1 MHRKQQFCNSLTRTI
16 SGLATVAL
24 ATATVL
30 ALTVFLTQPAQAQTL
45 PAAAWMEKVLH
56 NFNNNG
62 TDGYYPRA
70 SLISDAAGN
79 LYGTTIYGSTDGV
92 GTVFELTPTTGGGW
106 TEQVLHSF
114 GNGTDGGEPRAS
126 LIFDAAGNL
135 YGTTYGGGIYC
146 HSIGGCGT
154 VFELTLTAGGNW
166 TEAVLYNFGSFTD
179 DGYEPSASL
188 IFDAAGNLYG
198 TTQFGGIHGWGTV
211 FELTPT
217 TGGGW
222 SEQVLYN
229 FCAQTNCSTDG
240 FLPSAGLIFDAAGN
254 LYGTTTLGGTDGVG
268 TVFEL
273 TPTGGGGWSEQVLL
287 NFGTGGAFPQ
297 AGLIFDAAG
306 NLYGTTSE
314 GGTNIGTVF
323 ELTPNVGGGW
333 TETVLHNFGSG
344 TDGSYPYAGLI
355 FDAAGNLYGTTQYGG
370 TYNSCS
376 GGCGTVFELTPTA
389 GGKWTEQVL
398 LNFNGTG
405 GANPYA
411 GLIFDAAGHLYGTTQ
426 LTYYNCSGFYCGTV
440 FELMPIYASCT
451 RCSPSDSRESGV
463 PPADRKDVLEPNWIE
478 RP

>member
-79 LYGTTIYGSTDGV
+79 LYGTTIYGSTYGW

-217 TGGGW
+217 T
-222 SEQVLYN
+222 
-229 FCAQTNCSTDG
+229 
-240 FLPSAGLIFDAAGN
+240 
-254 LYGTTTLGGTDGVG
+254 
-268 TVFEL
+268 
-273 TPTGGGGWSEQVLL
+273 GGGWSEQVLL

-411 GLIFDAAGHLYGTTQ
+411 GLIFDAAGHL
-426 LTYYNCSGFYCGTV
+426 
-440 FELMPIYASCT
+440 
-451 RCSPSDSRESGV
+451 
-463 PPADRKDVLEPNWIE
+463 
-478 RP
+478 

>member
-79 LYGTTIYGSTDGV
+79 LYGTTIYGGTYGW

-217 TGGGW
+217 
-222 SEQVLYN
+222 
-229 FCAQTNCSTDG
+229 
-240 FLPSAGLIFDAAGN
+240 
-254 LYGTTTLGGTDGVG
+254 
-268 TVFEL
+268 
-273 TPTGGGGWSEQVLL
+273 GGGGWSEQVLL

-389 GGKWTEQVL
+389 GGEWAEQVL
-398 LNFNGTG
+398 LNFNGTS

-411 GLIFDAAGHLYGTTQ
+411 GVIFDGAGNLFGTTQ
-426 LTYYNCSGFYCGTV
+426 LTYSNCSGFYCGTV

-451 RCSPSDSRESGV
+451 RCRHSDSRESRV
-463 PPADRKDVLEPNWIE
+463 LPADKKDVLEPGRIE